1 MKKRGFTLVELMAV
15 LAVIALLAVIIFP
28 VITNNIKDAKEDT
41 RAMQMASIK
50 EAAIQYVADN
60 VGVDSFLESN
70 NEIIPLQ
77 TLIENGYLNGE
88 YKDPL
93 YGNEYDLNQSKVI
106 VTKNNNSYEYE
117 VELVI
122 K

>member
-1 MKKRGFTLVELMAV
+1 MSKYLLEIGVEELPYKFIPMAISQLEAGFKT
-15 LAVIALLAVIIFP
+15 
-28 VITNNIKDAKEDT
+28 
-41 RAMQMASIK
+41 
-50 EAAIQYVADN
+50 
-60 VGVDSFLESN
+60 FLESN